1 MLASLRSAQGP
12 RMSPLGL
19 YVPGTSLVHRAP
31 AGLKLVVMIAAGVA
45 SVFLRAP
52 WEVAAALVVVLLS
65 YGVAG
70 LPPRTVVRQVRPLL
84 WVGLVTA
91 GFHLVAN
98 GWERAV
104 VVVGVLAVLLLLAA
118 LVTLT
123 TRTTDLVDA
132 VVTACRPLRV
142 LRVDPERVGLMIAL
156 GIRCV
161 PVVVGLAEDVRDAQ
175 RARGLTASPR
185 AFAVP
190 LIVRSLRHADALGEA
205 LAARGLDD

>member
-1 MLASLRSAQGP
+1 
-12 RMSPLGL
+12 MSPLGL
-19 YVPGTSLVHRAP
+19 YVAGDSPVHRAP
-31 AGLKLVVMIAAGVA
+31 AGATLLVMVAAGVG

-52 WEVAAALVVVLLS
+52 WQVAVALAVVLLA
-65 YGVAG
+65 YAVAG
-70 LPPRTVVRQVRPLL
+70 LAPRTIVRQVRPLL
-84 WVGLVTA
+84 WVGLATA
-91 GFHLVAN
+91 VFHVVVN
-98 GWERAV
+98 GWQRAL
-104 VVVGVLAVLLLLAA
+104 VVVGVLAVLVLLAA

-142 LRVDPERVGLMIAL
+142 LRVDPDRIGLMISP
-156 GIRCV
+156 GIHCV

-175 RARGLTASPR
+175 RARGLAASPR

>member
-1 MLASLRSAQGP
+1 MT
-12 RMSPLGL
+12 PLGL

-31 AGLKLVVMIAAGVA
+31 AGLKLVVMVAAGVA
-45 SVFLRAP
+45 SVFYRAP
-52 WEVAAALVVVLLS
+52 WQVAAALTVVLLA

-70 LPPRTVVRQVRPLL
+70 LSARTVVRQVRPLL
-84 WVGLVTA
+84 WVGLATA
-91 GFHLVAN
+91 GFHVMVN

-132 VVTACRPLRV
+132 VVSACRPLRV